1 MKLPKLDNIFS
12 GLVKPFSDGAITI
25 GSKYIDSK
33 EKLEQYKA
41 EIAIAEMENK
51 QRLTEFVYRD
61 MADARSMYN
70 KDNSLQKVFAIAI
83 LVKNII
89 LVIILF
95 IGIAHFMKMP
105 EYVIALISMTLTS
118 SDNSVK
124 QVCGFIFGSSVGSQE
139 KTASM
144 IETIKNNNQKNEL

>member
-1 MKLPKLDNIFS
+1 MKLPNLENIFS
-12 GLVKPFSDGAITI
+12 GIVKPFANGAVKI
-25 GSKYIDSK
+25 GEKYIDSK

-41 EIAIAEMENK
+41 DIAIVELETN
-51 QRLTEFVYRD
+51 QRMTEFVYKD
-61 MADARSMYN
+61 MADARAMYN
-70 KDNSLQKVFAIAI
+70 KDNSLQKTFAIAI

-95 IGIAHFMKMP
+95 LGIAHFMKMP
-105 EYVIALISMTLTS
+105 EYVIALISMILTS